1 MGPKVSLKLPRAM
14 MTRLV
19 NTVVLFPNPPTMQ
32 IFIKTLTGKKS
43 SFDFEQ
49 ENLVK
54 NVKEALQMKE
64 GIKIEQI
71 RLIYGG
77 KQMSDESKLSEY
89 NIKAGDTI
97 HMVLQL
103 RGGI

>member
-1 MGPKVSLKLPRAM
+1 MCLVYVEISLSWR
-14 MTRLV
+14 
-19 NTVVLFPNPPTMQ
+19 MQ

-43 SFDFEQ
+43 NFDFEP

-54 NVKEALQMKE
+54 NVKEALQVKE

-77 KQMSDESKLSEY
+77 KQMSDESKLSDY

-103 RGGI
+103 RGGC

>member
-1 MGPKVSLKLPRAM
+1 
-14 MTRLV
+14 
-19 NTVVLFPNPPTMQ
+19 MQ

-54 NVKEALQMKE
+54 NVKEALQVKE

-77 KQMSDESKLSEY
+77 KQMSDEAKLSEY

>member
-1 MGPKVSLKLPRAM
+1 VTSDGASLGG
-14 MTRLV
+14 V
-19 NTVVLFPNPPTMQ
+19 MQ

-43 SFDFEQ
+43 SFDFEL

-54 NVKEALQMKE
+54 NVKEALQAKE

-71 RLIYGG
+71 RLIFGG
-77 KQMSDESKLSEY
+77 KQMSDECKLGDY
-89 NIKAGDTI
+89 GVKAGDVI

-103 RGGI
+103 RGGGASAENSVYY

>member
-1 MGPKVSLKLPRAM
+1 
-14 MTRLV
+14 
-19 NTVVLFPNPPTMQ
+19 MQ

-43 SFDFEQ
+43 PFDFEP
-49 ENLVK
+49 ENLVR

-71 RLIYGG
+71 RLIFGG
-77 KQMSDESKLSEY
+77 KQMSDESKLADYSV
-89 NIKAGDTI
+89 KAGDVI

-103 RGGI
+103 RGGSSD